1 MQFAETRLP
10 RVFLVDLDR
19 VEDDRGF
26 FARSFCAEEFRREG
40 LDPTL
45 SQCNVSYNHH
55 RGTLRGM
62 HLQIAPDAEAKLVR
76 VTRGAIFDVA
86 LDLRP
91 DSPRFREWVG
101 FRLDAENH
109 RALYLPEGVAHG
121 FLTLEDDSE
130 VFYQMS
136 HPHAPTSARGFRH
149 DDPAFGID
157 WPEPVVHISDRDR
170 SHPFFEPSALVAS
183 PGSVPGSGSPS

>member
-1 MQFAETRLP
+1 
-10 RVFLVDLDR
+10 
-19 VEDDRGF
+19 
-26 FARSFCAEEFRREG
+26 
-40 LDPTL
+40 
-45 SQCNVSYNHH
+45 
-55 RGTLRGM
+55 M
-62 HLQIAPDAEAKLVR
+62 HLQIAPHEEAKLVR

-91 DSPRFREWVG
+91 DSARFREWVG
-101 FRLDAENH
+101 FRLDADNR
-109 RALYLPEGVAHG
+109 RALYVPEGVAHG

-149 DDPAFGID
+149 DDPAFGIE

-170 SHPFFEPSALVAS
+170 SHASFETSALTT
-183 PGSVPGSGSPS
+183 GSRS

>member
-10 RVFLVDLDR
+10 RVFIIDLDR

-26 FARSFCAEEFRREG
+26 FARSWCAEEFRREG
-40 LDPTL
+40 LAASL
-45 SQCNVSYNHH
+45 SQCNVSFNRS

-62 HLQIAPDAEAKLVR
+62 HLQIAPHEEAKLVR

-91 DSPRFREWVG
+91 ESPRFREWFGV
-101 FRLDAENH
+101 RLDAENR
-109 RALYLPEGVAHG
+109 RALYVPEGVAHG
-121 FLTLEDDSE
+121 FLSLEDDSE

-136 HPHAPTSARGFRH
+136 QPHAPTSARGFRH
-149 DDPAFGID
+149 DDPAFGIE

-170 SHPFFEPSALVAS
+170 SHPFFEPMTAGAT
-183 PGSVPGSGSPS
+183 PGSESRS

>member
-10 RVFLVDLDR
+10 RVFIIDLDR

-40 LDPTL
+40 LSPVL
-45 SQCNVSYNHH
+45 SQCNVSFNRG

-62 HLQIAPDAEAKLVR
+62 HLQIAPHEEAKLVR

-91 DSPRFREWVG
+91 DSPSFREWVG
-101 FRLDAENH
+101 VRLDAENH
-109 RALYLPEGVAHG
+109 RALYVPEGVAHG

-136 HPHAPTSARGFRH
+136 HPHAPSSARGFRH
-149 DDPAFGID
+149 DDPAFAIE
-157 WPEPVVHISDRDR
+157 WPEAVVHISDRDR
-170 SHPFFEPSALVAS
+170 SHPFFETSTLEPTQEST
-183 PGSVPGSGSPS
+183 SGPDSRS